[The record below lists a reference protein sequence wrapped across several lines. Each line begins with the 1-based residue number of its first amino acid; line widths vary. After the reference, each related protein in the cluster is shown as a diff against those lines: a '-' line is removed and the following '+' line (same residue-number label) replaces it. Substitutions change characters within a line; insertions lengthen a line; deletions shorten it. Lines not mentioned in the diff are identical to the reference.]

1 MGKGSLWR
9 VEQMQRQ
16 NLIQALNRSPFY
28 QNSSADKINL
38 KSPGGTLMSSNV
50 NGTGAAASC
59 GGGGYDVLDGCKSS
73 SNAASAVAHINSR
86 FDPNLFPN
94 LSKAFK
100 DISDVVPDVP
110 DDEYP
115 SDYSTTA
122 KGNTFNTNL
131 SSTPH
136 KNNNNNSNNYNIYQN
151 NSPISALNANGIGG
165 ADNSSTTC
173 QTNNNSSSL
182 MGTFSNYESIERL
195 ARDCGAESIEDV
207 NAATAML
214 ALKHGPKVFEETFQN
229 G

>member
-9 VEQMQRQ
+9 VEQQQRQ
-16 NLIQALNRSPFY
+16 NLIQALNRSPFF
-28 QNSSADKINL
+28 QNSTADKISL
-38 KSPGGTLMSSNV
+38 KSPGGTMLFSQ
-50 NGTGAAASC
+50 
-59 GGGGYDVLDGCKSS
+59 GYDVLDGSKSS
-73 SNAASAVAHINSR
+73 TTSSSSHINSR

-115 SDYSTTA
+115 SDYSTTKTTNNQA
-122 KGNTFNTNL
+122 SNHNTKYNNSSCGPVGFTNDQAANGAEVADNHA
-131 SSTPH
+131 PH
-136 KNNNNNSNNYNIYQN
+136 NNNN
-151 NSPISALNANGIGG
+151 P
-165 ADNSSTTC
+165 SSI
-173 QTNNNSSSL
+173 

-195 ARDCGAESIEDV
+195 ARDCGADSIDDV

-214 ALKHGPKVFEETFQN
+214 ALKHGPKVFAETFQN

>member
-9 VEQMQRQ
+9 VEQLQRQ
-16 NLIQALNRSPFY
+16 NLIQALNRSPFF
-28 QNSSADKINL
+28 QNSSADKISM
-38 KSPGGTLMSSNV
+38 KSPGGTMISSQ
-50 NGTGAAASC
+50 
-59 GGGGYDVLDGCKSS
+59 GYDVLDGSTKSS
-73 SNAASAVAHINSR
+73 TASTSHINSR

-115 SDYSTTA
+115 SDYSTSKTS
-122 KGNTFNTNL
+122 NNL
-131 SSTPH
+131 SSTP
-136 KNNNNNSNNYNIYQN
+136 QN
-151 NSPISALNANGIGG
+151 NGSSSNKYSNCSGGYASSNGSSNVQASNGIGING
-165 ADNSSTTC
+165 GPENS
-173 QTNNNSSSL
+173 QTNNSSSV

-195 ARDCGAESIEDV
+195 ARDCGADSIDDV

-214 ALKHGPKVFEETFQN
+214 ALKHGPKVFTETFQN